1 MILTNYPTK
10 IYDIQILKHVLDIN
24 FGFGLLYICSL
35 KSIKYLVF

>member
-10 IYDIQILKHVLDIN
+10 IYHKGILKHVLVIN
-24 FGFGLLYICSL
+24 FSFALLYICSL